1 MSSDINSMDPL
12 RQVHP
17 MWRVHLFFAC
27 ILGIGGMLC
36 IMTGALA
43 QLGIILLAGAV
54 IWGATSWGVGLYQ
67 QHHDRV
73 CPPDVRKEYTN
84 MDIQ

>member
-1 MSSDINSMDPL
+1 MSDMQSMDPL

-17 MWRVHLFFAC
+17 MWRVHVFFASL
-27 ILGIGGMLC
+27 LGVVGIIC

-43 QLGIILLAGAV
+43 QLGIILMVVAV
-54 IWGATSWGVGLYQ
+54 IWGAASWGVGWYQ

-73 CPPDVRKEYTN
+73 SPPDVRKEYTN
-84 MDIQ
+84 MDIE

>member
-1 MSSDINSMDPL
+1 MSDINSMDPL

-27 ILGIGGMLC
+27 ILAVVGFVC
-36 IMTGALA
+36 IMTGALIPF
-43 QLGIILLAGAV
+43 GIPVIVVAV
-54 IWGATSWGVGLYQ
+54 LWGVGAVLVGMYQ

-73 CPPDVRKEYTN
+73 APPDVRQEYTN
-84 MDIQ
+84 MDID